1 MTNEQVIEKLI
12 DQINNDMQI
21 FIAVLSI
28 VIAIAAFLQWRIS
41 DKQIQKMQIA
51 IKEANNKS
59 EKLAE
64 MNKVLV
70 KNSLLTLAGSQFLGG
85 LPDWKSDIEFFN
97 YIKENTDAYNNGYLI
112 KYAKSKIADDFA
124 HSINEACG
132 LGTYYPDNYLIYKKD
147 NPKSQFEY
155 IVDVKENEIAQTID
169 ALSNNEKKRKLFH
182 DFQEFLDFWNN
193 N

>member
-21 FIAVLSI
+21 FIAVLGF
-28 VIAIAAFLQWRIS
+28 VIAIAAVLQWRIS
-41 DKQIQKMQIA
+41 DKQIQKMQMA

-64 MNKVLV
+64 MNKVLI

-97 YIKENTDAYNNGYLI
+97 YIKENTDAYSNGYLI

-132 LGTYYPDNYLIYKKD
+132 LGTYYPDK
-147 NPKSQFEY
+147 
-155 IVDVKENEIAQTID
+155 
-169 ALSNNEKKRKLFH
+169 LSNL
-182 DFQEFLDFWNN
+182 
-193 N
+193 

>member
-1 MTNEQVIEKLI
+1 MTNEQIIEKLI

-41 DKQIQKMQIA
+41 DKQIQKMQMA

-97 YIKENTDAYNNGYLI
+97 YGRL
-112 KYAKSKIADDFA
+112 
-124 HSINEACG
+124 
-132 LGTYYPDNYLIYKKD
+132 
-147 NPKSQFEY
+147 Q
-155 IVDVKENEIAQTID
+155 EIT
-169 ALSNNEKKRKLFH
+169 
-182 DFQEFLDFWNN
+182 
-193 N
+193 